1 MLAHTDTSRPNQ
13 KFFKLIR
20 KKRRSKKFGF
30 KIAGLSRLLSGVSRR
45 RLGSS
50 LNADYMVEFLRRNFS
65 RMTLR
70 AEKRQAIK
78 HLIYLK
84 TYRG

>member
-1 MLAHTDTSRPNQ
+1 MLAHTCLLRSNQ
-13 KFFKLIR
+13 KFFKIVR
-20 KKRRSKKFGF
+20 KRRRSKKIGF
-30 KIAGLSRLLSGVSRR
+30 KIAGLSRLLSSVSHR

-50 LNADYMVEFLRRNFS
+50 LRADYMVEFLKRNFS